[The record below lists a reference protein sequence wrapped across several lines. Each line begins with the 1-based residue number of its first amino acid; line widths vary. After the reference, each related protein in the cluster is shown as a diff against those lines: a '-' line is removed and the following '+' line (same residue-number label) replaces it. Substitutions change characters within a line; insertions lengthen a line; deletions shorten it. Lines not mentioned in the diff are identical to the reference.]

1 MTDQNA
7 AEGPQERPE
16 GGPAGLG
23 SSEPLTGAQAGADG
37 LDATPDLDDTDDDWD
52 GPLVPAVL
60 MDAIHQAEAQ
70 QKQDAEALANLP
82 FAGPT
87 VAECAAQD
95 RAYWTDKHAG
105 EGQ

>member
-16 GGPAGLG
+16 GGSAGLG
-23 SSEPLTGAQAGADG
+23 PSEPLTGAQAGAGG
-37 LDATPDLDDTDDDWD
+37 LDAIPDLDDTDDDWD
-52 GPLVPAVL
+52 NPLVPAVL

-70 QKQDAEALANLP
+70 QKQDAEALAQLP

-87 VAECAAQD
+87 VAECAEAD
-95 RAYWTDKHAG
+95 RLWWTTQKHG
-105 EGQ
+105 E